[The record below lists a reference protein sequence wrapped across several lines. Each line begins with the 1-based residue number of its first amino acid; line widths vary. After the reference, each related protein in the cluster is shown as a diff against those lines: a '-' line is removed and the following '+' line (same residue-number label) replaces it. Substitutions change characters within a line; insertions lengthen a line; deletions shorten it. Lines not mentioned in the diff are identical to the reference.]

1 MNEQKH
7 IIWSSDVDYEDWRA
21 DLEEQ
26 YAAMPLRSGTGCVF

>member
-21 DLEEQ
+21 DLEEST
-26 YAAMPLRSGTGCVF
+26 PTSPSRNGWS

>member
-26 YAAMPLRSGTGCVF
+26 FPTSPSRNGWS